1 MNETDNG
8 NGKHQ
13 VSERSLENLKLG
25 AQTRYQGKVRRNT
38 TLLPETIQWLEG
50 TGNVSKGIDTLVDAA
65 RKGQLK
71 FSSDNAHQQI
81 TNQQSNNTHDSKSES
96 DTAELRWQ
104 EIAAQNQTQLMEQKL
119 EMGRLRQ
126 LEKDAAEQL
135 ALEVTKTLK
144 AASILK
150 QALSLKANAG
160 GEIKK
165 QIREAL
171 LLIDDI

>member
-1 MNETDNG
+1 
-8 NGKHQ
+8 
-13 VSERSLENLKLG
+13 
-25 AQTRYQGKVRRNT
+25 
-38 TLLPETIQWLEG
+38 
-50 TGNVSKGIDTLVDAA
+50 
-65 RKGQLK
+65 
-71 FSSDNAHQQI
+71 
-81 TNQQSNNTHDSKSES
+81 
-96 DTAELRWQ
+96 
-104 EIAAQNQTQLMEQKL
+104 
-119 EMGRLRQ
+119 MGRLRQ

-135 ALEVTKTLK
+135 ALEVTNTLK